1 MRLFAVLATIG
12 CLAAC
17 SSTQTQSEQAL
28 AGKDEEIRQRLVIL
42 DAAAIL
48 QGMQQARERAQQLAR
63 TAR

>member
-1 MRLFAVLATIG
+1 MRLLSALVIIG

-17 SSTQTQSEQAL
+17 GATQTQSEQAL
-28 AGKDEEIRQRLVIL
+28 VSKDEEVRHRLAVQ
-42 DAAAIL
+42 DAEAIL